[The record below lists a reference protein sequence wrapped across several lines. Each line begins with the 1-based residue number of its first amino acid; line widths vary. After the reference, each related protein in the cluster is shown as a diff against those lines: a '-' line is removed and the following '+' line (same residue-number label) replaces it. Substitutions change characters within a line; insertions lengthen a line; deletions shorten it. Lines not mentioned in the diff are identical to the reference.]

1 MFSDKEIDYLK
12 SQKLARIAT
21 VSKGLQPD
29 VQPVGYELEGDK
41 FIIGSLDMEK
51 TLKYKNIKNGNP
63 KVALVIDDLESVNP
77 FKPRGI
83 KVHGTAEIV
92 ERTSIYGKGLYIQVT
107 PQKVWSWGIQ
117 RPVFEEKGK
126 AVFDVKDRSSRSPS
140 TLTIKAPY

>member
-1 MFSDKEIDYLK
+1 MFSDREIDYLR

-29 VQPVGYELEGDK
+29 VAPVGYELEGDK
-41 FIIGSLDMEK
+41 FVIPSLDMEK

-77 FKPRGI
+77 WKPRGI

-92 ERTSIYGKGLYIQVT
+92 ERTGRFGKGLYIEIT

-117 RPVFEEKGK
+117 KPALEEGRK
-126 AVFDVKDRSSRSPS
+126 AVFDIKDRSSKSPS
-140 TLTIKAPY
+140 TLRIGK